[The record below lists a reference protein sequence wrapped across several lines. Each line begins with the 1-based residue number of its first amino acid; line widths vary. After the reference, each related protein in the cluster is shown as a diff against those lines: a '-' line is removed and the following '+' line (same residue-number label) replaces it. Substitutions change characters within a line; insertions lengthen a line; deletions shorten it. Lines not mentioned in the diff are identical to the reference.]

1 MDSFGSKIPFFF
13 NISHQSIEKV
23 PAGKYRFRKSSTEN
37 LKDFWLI
44 YFPLLNI
51 QNVQIVWGNIHW
63 FKKRKKQ
70 KKKKPQKQKKKKPKK
85 KKKCKVSL
93 HKNHK

>member
-51 QNVQIVWGNIHW
+51 QNVQIVWGNDL
-63 FKKRKKQ
+63 KKGKNKQ
-70 KKKKPQKQKKKKPKK
+70 KKKKNA
-85 KKKCKVSL
+85 KCHFTKITNKSL
-93 HKNHK
+93 NTYSIVRLCQ

>member
-1 MDSFGSKIPFFF
+1 MDSFGSKIPFCF

-51 QNVQIVWGNIHW
+51 QNVQIVWGNIHL
-63 FKKRKKQ
+63 FKKSKKQ
-70 KKKKPQKQKKKKPKK
+70 TKKKKMQSVTSQK
-85 KKKCKVSL
+85 SL
-93 HKNHK
+93 IKASIHIL